1 MIPDKEA
8 KTIPQKKRHFQK
20 MVVGKLDIYMQKN
33 KLYPYLT
40 LYTKINWRW
49 IKDLNARP
57 KSMSLKRKDQ
67 RKASGH
73 TSL

>member
-1 MIPDKEA
+1 
-8 KTIPQKKRHFQK
+8 
-20 MVVGKLDIYMQKN
+20 MVVEKLDIHMQKN

-57 KSMSLKRKDQ
+57 KSMSLKRPKKSF
-67 RKASGH
+67 RTYFIVIS
-73 TSL
+73 